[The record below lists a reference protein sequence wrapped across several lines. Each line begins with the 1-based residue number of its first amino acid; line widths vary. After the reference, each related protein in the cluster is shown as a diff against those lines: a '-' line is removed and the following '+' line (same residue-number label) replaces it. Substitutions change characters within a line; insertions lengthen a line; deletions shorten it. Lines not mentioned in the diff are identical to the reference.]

1 VTRALVRDE
10 SSCWRSIQVLYY
22 YYYYYYWITA
32 RSFCRRS
39 MDGNGAVLPW
49 GIEFLGTNSQKSAS

>member
-1 VTRALVRDE
+1 
-10 SSCWRSIQVLYY
+10 
-22 YYYYYYWITA
+22 
-32 RSFCRRS
+32 